1 MHNTLKVIIIANK
14 VKHRLFAILAIDH
27 PRSIYR
33 WFSVGRGVTIRSP
46 VGRKYRHALRAKK
59 TARWAAYLYAVR
71 RQNWRTPSSVVRI
84 GAAELASSDIAL
96 HLNNET
102 ETFKS
107 ANLEMTVQFIGQSF
121 LMVNDMENGLFHQVD
136 MMHLSRLLLLNEN
149 ITIDRAIDIAR

>member
-1 MHNTLKVIIIANK
+1 
-14 VKHRLFAILAIDH
+14 
-27 PRSIYR
+27 
-33 WFSVGRGVTIRSP
+33 
-46 VGRKYRHALRAKK
+46 
-59 TARWAAYLYAVR
+59 
-71 RQNWRTPSSVVRI
+71 VRI

-149 ITIDRAIDIAR
+149 ITIDRAIDRAR

>member
-1 MHNTLKVIIIANK
+1 M
-14 VKHRLFAILAIDH
+14 
-27 PRSIYR
+27 
-33 WFSVGRGVTIRSP
+33 
-46 VGRKYRHALRAKK
+46 
-59 TARWAAYLYAVR
+59 
-71 RQNWRTPSSVVRI
+71 RI

-149 ITIDRAIDIAR
+149 ITIDRAIDRAR